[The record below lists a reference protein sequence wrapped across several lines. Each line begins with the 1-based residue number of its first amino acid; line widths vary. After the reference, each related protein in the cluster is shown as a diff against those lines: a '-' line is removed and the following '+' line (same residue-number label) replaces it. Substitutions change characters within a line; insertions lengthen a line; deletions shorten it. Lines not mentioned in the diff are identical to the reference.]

1 VIALGAIKA
10 VLNPLHLSLA
20 ASTPTTAFAHR
31 IIHPQGDRSWN
42 PRVSTARGAKALDAA
57 APVIK
62 IVFTRFDIPVDALRD
77 FQKCPLYA
85 IARLGTGLNIAND
98 VIQTAPFLSLLVS
111 NLSLIGARFLSSQ
124 V

>member
-1 VIALGAIKA
+1 M
-10 VLNPLHLSLA
+10 N
-20 ASTPTTAFAHR
+20 
-31 IIHPQGDRSWN
+31 
-42 PRVSTARGAKALDAA
+42 TARGAKALDAA

-62 IVFTRFDIPVDALRD
+62 IVFTRFDIPVDTLRD
-77 FQKCPLYA
+77 FQKCPLYT

-98 VIQTAPFLSLLVS
+98 VIQTAPFLSLLLS